1 MTQDEIKK
9 NFSSN
14 LIRLRKTNGLTQLA
28 LAEKLNYSD
37 KAISKWEVGS
47 VIPDVETMTHIADFF
62 GITVNDLIYPESNKK
77 RFKKI
82 FLENHLNITLLSIGL
97 AWFIST
103 IVFFVLENAT
113 SLSRVWLTFIVTI
126 PISFIILIVFSSIW
140 FNKLATMLSV
150 SGLAWSFLL
159 TIFLFLN
166 NTSYW
171 FLFIIGVVGQLVI
184 IFWAKL
190 KKIVVPSKHKQ
201 SKWKM
206 RKNIYE
212 TITIQRLEKETS
224 FR

>member
-1 MTQDEIKK
+1 MTQEEIKK

-62 GITVNDLIYPESNKK
+62 GITVNDLIYPESNRK

-82 FLENHLNITLLSIGL
+82 FLENHLNITMLSIGL
-97 AWFIST
+97 AWFLST
-103 IVFFVLENAT
+103 IIFFILQKT
-113 SLSRVWLTFIVTI
+113 TTLDRLWLTFIITI

-150 SGLAWSFLL
+150 SGLAWSLLL
-159 TIFLFLN
+159 TLFLFFN
-166 NTSYW
+166 HTSYW
-171 FLFIIGVVGQLVI
+171 FLFIIGIIGQLVI

-190 KKIVVPSKHKQ
+190 KKIVKPKYNKTSK
-201 SKWKM
+201 
-206 RKNIYE
+206 
-212 TITIQRLEKETS
+212 EK
-224 FR
+224 

>member
-1 MTQDEIKK
+1 MLVTYGEVMTQEEIKK

-37 KAISKWEVGS
+37 KAVSKWEVGS

-62 GITVNDLIYPESNKK
+62 GITVNDLIYPETNKN

-82 FLENHLNITLLSIGL
+82 FLENHLNITMLSIGL

-103 IVFFVLENAT
+103 IVFFILQKT
-113 SLSRVWLTFIVTI
+113 TTLDRLWLTFIITI
-126 PISFIILIVFSSIW
+126 PVTFIILIVFSSIW
-140 FNKLATMLSV
+140 FNKLVTMISV

-159 TIFLFLN
+159 TLFLFFN
-166 NTSYW
+166 HTSYW
-171 FLFIIGVVGQLVI
+171 FLFIIGIVGQLVI

-190 KKIVVPSKHKQ
+190 KKIVIPKYSKTTK
-201 SKWKM
+201 
-206 RKNIYE
+206 
-212 TITIQRLEKETS
+212 EK
-224 FR
+224 